1 MTLSKSGT
9 GRIALARR
17 TLMAATAVTGLS
29 SAALAEP
36 SALVEDISSD
46 RGDVQLMD
54 YLEPGQTVKL
64 APGEILTL
72 GYFESCVQ
80 ETITGGTVTVGQ
92 YESTVSGGAVETTE
106 VDCDGGPV
114 IVQAG
119 VEQEAG
125 AATFRAAGATTMPVP
140 DRLIFGL
147 SPIIK
152 LSGPANQIVI
162 ERLDAETSPKT
173 LAAAGSIVDT
183 AAMGVT
189 LEAGGTYR
197 VTAGDKSLVFKVS
210 KLSQPTGAPA
220 VSRLLPL

>member
-1 MTLSKSGT
+1 MTLRKSRT

-17 TLMAATAVTGLS
+17 TLMAATAVAGLS

-173 LAAAGSIVDT
+173 IAAAGSIVDT

>member
-17 TLMAATAVTGLS
+17 TLMAATAVAGLS

-173 LAAAGSIVDT
+173 LAAAGNIVDT